1 MDASDGEGRAAGLK
15 PATLRLL
22 AGAVALARTR
32 LELASVEL
40 AEERARVTSIVV
52 FAAAG
57 AILATLTVAALTLG
71 IVAYF
76 WDSYRFQAI
85 GALVVVYG
93 VLALLAF
100 RRARMI
106 VTRQP
111 TPFSATLAEFEKDR
125 AILAGG
131 RMQDVLHQEAR
142 PAGAAAGED
151 PHRGRPA
158 GSAAS

>member
-1 MDASDGEGRAAGLK
+1 MDASDGEGRVAGLK

-22 AGAVALARTR
+22 AGAVGLARTR

-40 AEERARVTSIVV
+40 AEERERVTSVV
-52 FAAAG
+52 ALAAAG
-57 AILATLTVAALTLG
+57 AILATLAVAALTLG

-93 VLALLAF
+93 ALAAF
-100 RRARMI
+100 AFLRARSI
-106 VTRQP
+106 ARRRP
-111 TPFSATLAEFEKDR
+111 TPFAATIAEFEKDR

-131 RMQDVLHQEAR
+131 RMQDVLRPGAH
-142 PAGAAAGED
+142 PAGGAGGDD
-151 PHRGRPA
+151 PPAGRAA
-158 GSAAS
+158 GSAAP